1 MIMYKSHI
9 KRIIVAFM
17 AIIFLFA
24 INAYPQATKSTH
36 TVKPGETLYA
46 ISKMYGVSLD
56 EIRQANPGI
65 KDAVNAGMELF
76 IPTGGNSS
84 IYYTI
89 QPKETLYSIA
99 RKYNIDKDVIVKAN
113 PGLSE
118 QNFKIGTTIKIPVS
132 RLDATRVDT
141 TVVATKPAGIAGT
154 NCREMHISVKGETLE
169 DIAKKYG
176 VEISELKAANPD
188 IKKDADK
195 KLPKGTYV
203 CIPFAKPKQTNNS
216 VSNSTSTAS
225 ESLLPRKDTYKIVLL
240 MPFYTDGNRSIEFY
254 RGLLYSMNELR
265 KTGKNFTVEAHNAGL
280 SVTDINKVLAK
291 TEVSSADV
299 IISSGSEAV
308 SNIVAAFC
316 KEHHIKM
323 FLPFSTAFDAVYD
336 NPYVAMCNM
345 PNSYANAACVKYFL
359 ASLHGNANVVWF
371 DGASQAEISTK
382 IIYELNSRN
391 ITYTRVNAATTQT
404 DFASAFKAGIPNVV
418 FVSSPLKA
426 DYTALNAMLEK
437 YKNDLTGKE
446 FSVFGHEAWKDFD
459 TNTRNTFYN
468 WGVTICA
475 PQFINVYA
483 ADYST
488 SRRYYIE
495 TFGKTPSTYAQRSF
509 YLGIDCA
516 GKLFGSKTSSLSKPF
531 AFERVNTW
539 GGSVNKAVR
548 IVKFTKSHTI
558 VINDYE

>member
-1 MIMYKSHI
+1 MYKSHI

-17 AIIFLFA
+17 AIIFLFS
-24 INAYPQATKSTH
+24 IKAYPQATKSTH

-65 KDAVNAGMELF
+65 TEAVNVGMELY
-76 IPTGGNSS
+76 IPTGGNSN
-84 IYYTI
+84 IYHTI
-89 QPKETLYSIA
+89 QPKETLYSIS
-99 RKYNIDKDVIVKAN
+99 RKYNIDQDVVVKTN

-132 RLDATRVDT
+132 RLEAARIDT
-141 TVVATKPAGIAGT
+141 SVVAAKPTGLAGT
-154 NCREMHISVKGETLE
+154 NCREIHISVKGETLE
-169 DIAKKYG
+169 DITNKYG
-176 VEISELKAANPD
+176 VEISELIASNPD
-188 IKKDADK
+188 IKKAADK

-203 CIPFAKPKQTNNS
+203 CIPFVKPKQTNII
-216 VSNSTSTAS
+216 VSNPVRAQG
-225 ESLLPRKDTYKIVLL
+225 ESLLSKKDSYKILLL

-254 RGLLYSMNELR
+254 RGLLYSMNEIR
-265 KTGKNFTVEAHNAGL
+265 KSGKNFMVEAHNAGQ
-280 SVTDINKVLAK
+280 SVTDINKVLSK
-291 TEVSSADV
+291 EGVSSANV

-323 FLPFSTAFDAVYD
+323 FLPFSTAFDAVYN
-336 NPYVAMCNM
+336 NPYVTMGNM

-371 DGASQAEISTK
+371 DGASQAEVSSK

-391 ITYTRVNAATTQT
+391 IAYTRVNAATSQT
-404 DFASAFKAGIPNVV
+404 DFTNAFRADIPNVV
-418 FVSSPLKA
+418 FVSSQLKA

-437 YKNDLTGKE
+437 YKNNLTDKD
-446 FSVFGHEAWKDFD
+446 FSIFGHDSWKDFD
-459 TNTRNTFYN
+459 TSTRNSFYN
-468 WGVTICA
+468 WGVTICT

-483 ADYST
+483 ADYSS
-488 SRRYYIE
+488 SRRFYIE

-516 GKLFGSKTSSLSKPF
+516 KKLFGDKTSSLSKPF
-531 AFERVNTW
+531 SFERVNTW

-548 IVKFTKSHTI
+548 IVKFTKNHTI